1 MTEIQKLKDTPEM
14 RRDFYSMHSYRIPN
28 MEGGPPRRNCCGDEM
43 KLPSTAGL
51 RRKITNEVLRQIFD
65 HWCEIE
71 PGCKETRGQL
81 TLTHL
86 YRTEPAQYA
95 KLVAALLPKDIL
107 IESAVG
113 EMDDD
118 QIDDV
123 IAHQGKADRCKNRRS
138 QTH

>member
-1 MTEIQKLKDTPEM
+1 
-14 RRDFYSMHSYRIPN
+14 
-28 MEGGPPRRNCCGDEM
+28 M

-123 IAHQGKADRCKNRRS
+123 IARIKERLIDARTAEARPVGGIEPRQIESCPAELGSGEGQA
-138 QTH
+138 T